1 VEISQQLA
9 VSTKMA
15 RYCRR
20 RWNESE
26 GDHAPLLLDRLSN
39 RERPDA
45 PMKFSLFQQVDVLA
59 MAYRRPE
66 DYGIESSQWA
76 ARMLGDQ
83 AVKEGIIESISVR
96 HVRRWLNEPDL
107 KTHQIRYWL
116 PPPLDPEFE

>member
-1 VEISQQLA
+1 
-9 VSTKMA
+9 
-15 RYCRR
+15 
-20 RWNESE
+20 
-26 GDHAPLLLDRLSN
+26 
-39 RERPDA
+39 
-45 PMKFSLFQQVDVLA
+45 MKFSLFQQVDVLA